1 MRPFLASTALLAV
14 LAAASPAL
22 AQDRDDVAERVE
34 RVLSRT
40 PLIDGHND
48 LPIQVRGQRDFSVEG
63 LEADTQPLMT
73 DLARM
78 REGQVGAQMWSVY
91 INAGITG
98 DEAIRTTIEQIDI
111 VDRMIEAYPD
121 QLAWATTA
129 NAVEQAFRAGRIGS
143 MAGVEGG
150 HQIGNGNLAAL
161 RQFKRLGVAYMT
173 LTHSRTT
180 GWADSATDAPQHGG
194 LSDFGREVIGEMNRI
209 GMLVDLSH
217 VSEEAM
223 HDVLDVTAAP
233 VIFSH
238 SSARA
243 VGSHPR
249 NVPDSVLTRMPD
261 NGGVVM
267 ITFVPSF
274 LSDAVWQA
282 DAARDAEEAR
292 LSALNTGNP
301 DALAAAME
309 AYDAANPAPIATISD
324 AADHIDHVARVAGHD
339 HVGIGGDFDGIS
351 QTVEGLD
358 SVDDYPD
365 LFAELVRR
373 GWSDENLAKLAGG
386 NVLRVMRRAEQVAAG
401 MSDTPPSL
409 ATSDRDD

>member
-1 MRPFLASTALLAV
+1 MHGRHRADAF
-14 LAAASPAL
+14 
-22 AQDRDDVAERVE
+22 AEAGDAE
-34 RVLSRT
+34 
-40 PLIDGHND
+40 I
-48 LPIQVRGQRDFSVEG
+48 
-63 LEADTQPLMT
+63 LE
-73 DLARM
+73 
-78 REGQVGAQMWSVY
+78 QVGLG
-91 INAGITG
+91 AGG
-98 DEAIRTTIEQIDI
+98 RQILW
-111 VDRMIEAYPD
+111 
-121 QLAWATTA
+121 Q
-129 NAVEQAFRAGRIGS
+129 
-143 MAGVEGG
+143 GG

-180 GWADSATDAPQHGG
+180 GWADSATDAPRHGG
-194 LSDFGREVIGEMNRI
+194 ISPFGREVIGEMNRI

-217 VSEEAM
+217 VSEDAM

-238 SSARA
+238 SSARG

-249 NVPDSVLTRMPD
+249 NVPDSVLTRLPD

-282 DAARDAEEAR
+282 GARRDAEQAR
-292 LSALNTGNP
+292 LASLNTGNP
-301 DALAAAME
+301 DALEAAM
-309 AYDAANPAPIATISD
+309 AAWDAANPAPVATIAD
-324 AADHIDHVARVAGHD
+324 AADHIDHVARVAGYD
-339 HVGIGGDFDGIS
+339 HVGIGGDFDGIDT
-351 QTVEGLD
+351 TVEGLD

-386 NVLRVMRRAEQVAAG
+386 NVLRVMERAEAVAASMAG
-401 MSDTPPSL
+401 QPPSL
-409 ATSDRDD
+409 ATSDIDD